1 MEIIL
6 KRTFDSRIDR
16 TLNRVLQIFGEGCD
30 MRIVGAR
37 IGGKLLPAQFTTLPG
52 TVERML
58 QDRSFANRTIQN
70 MQGFFDC
77 HKTYNGS
84 AQLVETQAQKWYPA
98 KACQAIQFHWE
109 CMTMKRAANA

>member
-58 QDRSFANRTIQN
+58 QDRSFTNQMIQN
-70 MQGFFDC
+70 MQSSFDG
-77 HKTYNGS
+77 HKATMVRRRSSKRKRKDGS
-84 AQLVETQAQKWYPA
+84 RR
-98 KACQAIQFHWE
+98 
-109 CMTMKRAANA
+109 KRVRQSSSIENASP

>member
-37 IGGKLLPAQFTTLPG
+37 IGGKLLPVQFTTLPG

-58 QDRSFANRTIQN
+58 QVRSFTNGMIQN
-70 MQGFFDC
+70 MESVFDGHKLQWFGAGRPNVSAKMVAGDSVSGNPVPLRMHHHEKLGQG
-77 HKTYNGS
+77 G
-84 AQLVETQAQKWYPA
+84 
-98 KACQAIQFHWE
+98 
-109 CMTMKRAANA
+109 